1 MGNPGPGVFLEHLQ
15 ELQLLANDTGVG
27 VFIHGSRQTGFSVH
41 TGKAFAVDAD
51 LDIGVIGEKKE
62 LVKLLRG
69 NWQNIP
75 NVVHAPMRLLS
86 LDKALQN
93 NFVVILPQEKNDE

>member
-15 ELQLLANDTGVG
+15 ELQLLANETGVG

-51 LDIGVIGEKKE
+51 LDIGVIGEKKD
-62 LVKLLRG
+62 LAKLLRG
-69 NWQNIP
+69 HWQHIP
-75 NVVHAPMRLLS
+75 NVVHAPMRLSS
-86 LDKALQN
+86 LEKALQN
-93 NFVVILPQEKNDE
+93 NFVIVLPSEKDHE